1 MSLYEQLP
9 VYKKA
14 LDLTVYFNTIVRHFD
29 KHYKYTVGADLCNL
43 SRKILI
49 LIARANTKEGRQA
62 KLTEAIELLEELK
75 IMVHVCKELKAFN
88 SFKSFEVATKS
99 VIEVAKQCGGWSRS
113 QNSPSVKS

>member
-29 KHYKYTVGADLCNL
+29 KHSKYTIGAELCNL

-49 LIARANTKEGRQA
+49 LIARANAKQERQA
-62 KLTEAIELLEELK
+62 KLQEAIELLEELK
-75 IMVHVCKELKAFN
+75 ILIHVCKEIKAFRSSN
-88 SFKSFEVATKS
+88 SFEFATRKT
-99 VIEVAKQCGGWSRS
+99 IEVAKQCEGWLRS
-113 QNSPSVKS
+113 QNSSNVKP